1 MPSTFHFVCLQRQNL
16 QKYPFLILSYI
27 YQLLCMLFSSRKTH
41 WGSCSLLFSV
51 NVIAD
56 YIYIRLCEER
66 NPNLIVQIFFLC
78 HVDYLLYR
86 LSLFVSVV
94 YKSSASH
101 SPRLLVIKAA
111 DEVWMLALIHP
122 TEGQFRFSKTKN
134 EVN

>member
-1 MPSTFHFVCLQRQNL
+1 MSLGTQRVPQPSAGARRRVAVGHLNLIVKVKILQSKK
-16 QKYPFLILSYI
+16 QKNYW
-27 YQLLCMLFSSRKTH
+27 LCK
-41 WGSCSLLFSV
+41 
-51 NVIAD
+51 
-56 YIYIRLCEER
+56 ER
-66 NPNLIVQIFFLC
+66 NPNLIVQIVFYAMLIVYF
-78 HVDYLLYR
+78 YL

-101 SPRLLVIKAA
+101 SHRLLVIKAA

>member
-1 MPSTFHFVCLQRQNL
+1 MNTGKDNITKSHRVMMTAARVT
-16 QKYPFLILSYI
+16 IGSY
-27 YQLLCMLFSSRKTH
+27 Y
-41 WGSCSLLFSV
+41 
-51 NVIAD
+51 
-56 YIYIRLCEER
+56 RLCEER
-66 NPNLIVQIFFLC
+66 NPNLIVQIVFYAMLIVYF
-78 HVDYLLYR
+78 YL

-101 SPRLLVIKAA
+101 SHRLLVIKAA